1 MVMVTRL
8 LNLNWIVTALAPLAV
23 ILMEVF
29 WIYPWL
35 VWLGK
40 WQKLVWNRPPL
51 SLASLVF
58 LVGVSF
64 LATRYFRSRQWPV
77 RWVRLSIIAGGLLA
91 VFLVLRFEYGAGFSL
106 VSGQWFI
113 HTTEII
119 LDSFSNTH
127 PVVLAVPAAAYLW
140 WRGIHWGHSTL
151 YFGDIYRSFLNGIT
165 ALVALIIIWGFSMGF
180 GTLAG
185 LASTVGIHVA
195 GFFFFGLVALALG
208 HLRGIQQR
216 MLREESGAV
225 FSRRWFF
232 IVIGVVAVIVLLG
245 VGVASI
251 FSTEF
256 VSMLGGFFGSIFD
269 LLRQAIYYVFIPIG
283 YLVEGLVRVGQ
294 FFISLIRRGSYDY
307 PTANFT
313 DMGEVPA
320 AASTQGIPAGVI
332 LGLKWAFF
340 VIIAAV
346 IAFLL
351 VRAISRIRPSRS
363 ETGIEEIHESLWSW
377 EGLKTDLRLFL
388 GMLWSRF
395 HRKKEVE
402 PESRLPEW
410 YMGDDF
416 EGMLGVRDIYRHL
429 LFEASSAGKARR
441 SEETP
446 YEYARRLEKALP
458 EGVEP
463 VDGITDLYVEVRYGD
478 IEAGGTQVSNA
489 NILWRTL
496 RRLLKGP
503 AEGQQV

>member
-29 WIYPWL
+29 WVYPWL

-64 LATRYFRSRQWPV
+64 LATRYFRSRPWPV
-77 RWVRLSIIAGGLLA
+77 RWVRLSIIASGLLA
-91 VFLVLRFEYGAGFSL
+91 AFLVLRFEYGAGFSL
-106 VSGQWFI
+106 LSGQWFV
-113 HTTEII
+113 HTADIV

-127 PVVLAVPAAAYLW
+127 PVVLALPAAAYLW
-140 WRGIHWGHSTL
+140 WRGIHWGNSTL
-151 YFGDIYRSFLNGIT
+151 YFGDIYRSFINGIT

-195 GFFFFGLVALALG
+195 GFFFFGLMALALG

-225 FSRRWFF
+225 FSRRWLF

-256 VSMLGGFFGSIFD
+256 VSMLGEFFGAIFD
-269 LLRQAIYYVFIPIG
+269 LLRQAIYYIFIPIG
-283 YLVEGLVRVGQ
+283 YLVEGLVRMGQ

-313 DMGEVPA
+313 DPGELPV
-320 AASTQGIPAGVI
+320 AASTQGIPEGVI

-346 IAFLL
+346 VVFLL
-351 VRAISRIRPSRS
+351 IKVISRIRPFRA
-363 ETGIEEIHESLWSW
+363 EVGIEEIHESLWSW
-377 EGLKTDLRLFL
+377 QGLKTDLLL
-388 GMLWSRF
+388 YLSTLWSRF
-395 HRKKEVE
+395 RPKKRVE
-402 PESRLPEW
+402 PESGLPEW
-410 YMGDDF
+410 YLGEDF
-416 EGMLGVRDIYRHL
+416 EGVLGIREIYRHL
-429 LFEASSAGKARR
+429 LFEASSSGKARR
-441 SEETP
+441 NQETP

-463 VDGITDLYVEVRYGD
+463 VGGITDLYVEVRYGD
-478 IEAGGTQVSNA
+478 IEAGDMQVNNA
-489 NILWRTL
+489 NSLWRTL

-503 AEGQQV
+503 AEEESV